1 MIKDIGVYSNNNNT
15 KIRLNGNESPVE
27 INENKLTSVVEA
39 LKNIELNRYPDSDSD
54 GLREEYSKYAEVKKE
69 NVIAGNGSDEMLNLV
84 ISKIISKGDKIL
96 TLSTD
101 FVMYDFYTN
110 INEGGIVKYELDL
123 DKGFKVD
130 DFIKLGQSN
139 DIKLILFSN
148 PNNPTGYGF
157 TIDDIKKLLD
167 AFKDKVVLVDEA
179 YYEFYGVS
187 AISLI
192 NEYKN
197 LLVTRTLSKAWGLAA
212 LRVGFLIGNEEIIE
226 ELLRYKTPYNVNSLS
241 QEIAI
246 NYLKDSKDLLNNLD
260 YIVSERERFY
270 KELKEIED
278 EVLNKYKEVKI
289 KVYPS
294 KANFIYGKTE
304 FKDKLIETLEKE
316 DIKIRVFE
324 DERFRITIGLEE
336 ENSKV
341 SNVIKKI
348 FLFS

>member
-54 GLREEYSKYAEVKKE
+54 ALREAYSKYAEVKKE

-110 INEGGIVKYELDL
+110 INEGGIVKYDFDL
-123 DKGFKVD
+123 DKGFNVE
-130 DFIKLGQSN
+130 DFIKLGQSD

-157 TIDDIKKLLD
+157 TIDDIKKVLD

-179 YYEFYGVS
+179 FYEFYGVS

-212 LRVGFLIGNEEIIE
+212 LRVGFLIGNEESIA
-226 ELLRYKTPYNVNSLS
+226 ELLKYKTPYNVNSLS

-270 KELKEIED
+270 KELKEC
-278 EVLNKYKEVKI
+278 KI
-289 KVYPS
+289 KFYPS

-341 SNVIKKI
+341 SKAIKKI
-348 FLFS
+348 FL

>member
-54 GLREEYSKYAEVKKE
+54 ALREAYSKYAEVKKE

-110 INEGGIVKYELDL
+110 INEGGIVKYDFDL
-123 DKGFKVD
+123 DKGFNVD
-130 DFIKLGQSN
+130 DFIELGQSD

-157 TIDDIKKLLD
+157 TIDDIKKVLY

-212 LRVGFLIGNEEIIE
+212 LRVGFLIGNEESIA
-226 ELLRYKTPYNVNSLS
+226 ELLKYKTPYNVNSLS

-278 EVLNKYKEVKI
+278 EVLDKYKEWKI
-289 KVYPS
+289 KFYPS

-304 FKDKLIETLEKE
+304 CKDKLIETLEKE

-336 ENSKV
+336 ENSKLLE
-341 SNVIKKI
+341 VIKKI
-348 FLFS
+348 LL

>member
-1 MIKDIGVYSNNNNT
+1 MIKDIGVYSNNNT

-110 INEGGIVKYELDL
+110 INEGGIIKYDFDL
-123 DKGFKVD
+123 DKGFNVD
-130 DFIKLGQSN
+130 DFIKLGKSN

-212 LRVGFLIGNEEIIE
+212 LRVGFLIGNEESIA
-226 ELLRYKTPYNVNSLS
+226 ELLKYKTPYNVNSLS

-270 KELKEIED
+270 KELKEIEE
-278 EVLNKYKEVKI
+278 EVLNKYKECKI
-289 KVYPS
+289 KFYPS

-304 FKDKLIETLEKE
+304 CKDKLIETLEKE

-341 SNVIKKI
+341 VKAIKNV

>member
-54 GLREEYSKYAEVKKE
+54 ALREAYSKYAEVKKE

-110 INEGGIVKYELDL
+110 INEGGIVKYDFDL
-123 DKGFKVD
+123 DKGFNVD
-130 DFIKLGQSN
+130 DFIKLGQSD

-212 LRVGFLIGNEEIIE
+212 LRVGFLIGNEESIA
-226 ELLRYKTPYNVNSLS
+226 ELLKYKTPYNVNSLS

-260 YIVSERERFY
+260 YIISERERFY

-289 KVYPS
+289 KFYPS

-316 DIKIRVFE
+316 DITIRVFE

-341 SNVIKKI
+341 SKAIKKI
-348 FLFS
+348 FL

>member
-1 MIKDIGVYSNNNNT
+1 MIKDIGVYSNNDST

-27 INENKLTSVVEA
+27 INENKLGSVVEA
-39 LKNIELNRYPDSDSD
+39 IKNIELNRYPDSDSD
-54 GLREEYSKYAEVKKE
+54 ALREAYSKYAEVKKE

-110 INEGGIVKYELDL
+110 INEGGIVKYDFDL
-123 DKGFKVD
+123 DKGFNVD
-130 DFIKLGQSN
+130 EFISLGQSN
-139 DIKLILFSN
+139 DVKLILFSN

-157 TIDDIKKLLD
+157 TINDIRKVLD
-167 AFKDKVVLVDEA
+167 VFKDKVILVDEA

-187 AISLI
+187 AIPLI

-212 LRVGFLIGNEEIIE
+212 LRVGFLIGNEESIG
-226 ELLRYKTPYNVNSLS
+226 ELLKYKAPYNVNSLS

-278 EVLNKYKEVKI
+278 EALNKYKECKI
-289 KVYPS
+289 KFYPS
-294 KANFIYGKTE
+294 KANFIYGKTAC
-304 FKDKLIETLEKE
+304 KDKLIEALEKE
-316 DIKIRVFE
+316 DIKIRIFE
-324 DERFRITIGLEE
+324 DERFRITIGLKE
-336 ENSKV
+336 ENLKV
-341 SNVIKKI
+341 LEIIKKVI
-348 FLFS
+348 L